1 MVSVVSHAQHLAAV
15 VLNGYIRE
23 RSVFFDIS
31 LGGAFI
37 LLFELEFFD
46 TGGEPFRR
54 FAILL
59 PRLESGKLFL
69 LSSIPLS

>member
-1 MVSVVSHAQHLAAV
+1 MVSVVSHAQNLAAV

-23 RSVFFDIS
+23 RSVFFEIS

-46 TGGEPFRR
+46 IGGEPFRS